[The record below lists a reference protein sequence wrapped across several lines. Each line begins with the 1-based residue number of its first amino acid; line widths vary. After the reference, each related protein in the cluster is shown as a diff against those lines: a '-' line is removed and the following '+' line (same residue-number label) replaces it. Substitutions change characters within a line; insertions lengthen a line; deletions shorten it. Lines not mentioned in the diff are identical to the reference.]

1 MRCIERTIMT
11 LTLVGVLI
19 PGLGR
24 VGQSRER
31 PAGADSGTGHLIW
44 GTVGVP
50 GVTLQGLPGAPV
62 SDETGR
68 YRARVAPGWSG
79 TVTPTRQGY
88 RFEPPMKQY
97 SAVQKDWLNE
107 NYVPSILTY
116 TITGSLGVPGVAM
129 KGLLENMVTDREGR
143 YAVTVEY
150 GWAGMV
156 TPTKLGYRF
165 DPPTREYS
173 SVQADL
179 ANEDYTA
186 SVLTFTISG
195 NVGVPEVVMEGLPGD
210 PVTDSQGKYQATVEY
225 GWSGAVTPTKEG
237 YRFAPDRRT
246 YKPVSGVEQGDYAPH
261 VRTFNIYGQVWTPT
275 ISGTTGLAGVTLLG
289 LPGEPITDKE
299 GRYAVTVEYGWSGKV
314 TPSKEGY
321 SFEPAFVDY
330 SKVIVNQRDQN
341 FIATTRMAAVPD
353 SAGEVLVIP
362 TTAVAPEQFA
372 QTAEDMR
379 VMLNILREKLSEPRM
394 IMGALVDYGD
404 FFSGGRGT
412 EALYLQGY
420 GAIFVMRV
428 DFPFSP
434 AAGPKDQNEPGQK
447 EPADPVWQK
456 AREKLYAPANVTRY
470 GGLRASGGP
479 QGMSFEQFRD
489 ELLRT
494 LKHAANIRNI
504 EPNEW
509 VILTVVGQG
518 QEPAEAG
525 RAAGRGSYS
534 MGGGW
539 VEGGSYSTSGSSFG
553 MGGGTSYA
561 DSRTYSRG
569 AGLSPGRVDR
579 MRTGAAPAPTTF
591 LTIQAKKFEVD
602 AFAKGTLSFE
612 RFQQRVKM
620 FTY

>member
-1 MRCIERTIMT
+1 MRCIERMIMT
-11 LTLVGVLI
+11 LTLAGLLM
-19 PGLGR
+19 PGLAQIGR
-24 VGQSRER
+24 AQSRA
-31 PAGADSGTGHLIW
+31 AGPSLKKTYTISGS
-44 GTVGVP
+44 VGLA
-50 GVTLQGLPGAPV
+50 GVTLRGLPGSPV
-62 SDETGR
+62 SDDNG
-68 YRARVAPGWSG
+68 V
-79 TVTPTRQGY
+79 
-88 RFEPPMKQY
+88 Y
-97 SAVQKDWLNE
+97 SAV
-107 NYVPSILTY
+107 
-116 TITGSLGVPGVAM
+116 
-129 KGLLENMVTDREGR
+129 
-143 YAVTVEY
+143 VEQ
-150 GWAGMV
+150 GFAGMV
-156 TPTKLGYRF
+156 TPTKPGYAF
-165 DPPTREYS
+165 DPPTRHYT
-173 SVQADL
+173 SVREDL
-179 ANEDYTA
+179 TNEDYTA
-186 SVLTFTISG
+186 SVLAFTISG
-195 NVGVPEVVMEGLPGD
+195 NVGIPDVVMEGLPGD
-210 PVTDSQGKYQATVEY
+210 PVTDAAGNYGVTVEY

-330 SKVIVNQRDQN
+330 SKVTVNRRDQN
-341 FIATTRMAAVPD
+341 FIATIRRVAVPD
-353 SAGEVLVIP
+353 SGGEILVIP
-362 TTAVAPEQFA
+362 TTAVASEQFA

-394 IMGALVDYGD
+394 IMGTLVDYGD

-456 AREKLYAPANVTRY
+456 AREKLYAPANPTRY
-470 GGLRASGGP
+470 GGLRAIGDP

-489 ELLRT
+489 ELLKT
-494 LKHAANIRNI
+494 LKHTANIRNI

-518 QEPAEAG
+518 QEPAETG
-525 RAAGRGSYS
+525 RAGGRGSYS

-553 MGGGTSYA
+553 TGGGSSYA

-569 AGLSPGRVDR
+569 TGLSPGRVDR